1 MTRATQ
7 HATLQPAASCAET
20 IRTYDAVAAEY
31 AQTWF
36 DLPVDDLLCRLVER
50 LPPGAAVLDA
60 GCGPARDTLWLAQQ
74 GFRAVGIDL
83 SWGMLR
89 QGQMRLAAQ
98 GVVAP
103 LIQADMACLPF
114 CTASFQGVWA
124 CASLLHIPKAQA
136 GQVLGEFARVVR
148 PGYLYLSVKRGHGEG
163 WVADQA
169 GRRRFFAHYRPGE
182 LERLVERSGFEVLES
197 WENADRLG
205 RRQRWL
211 NVLARTKM
219 T

>member
-1 MTRATQ
+1 MTRTTQ
-7 HATLQPAASCAET
+7 HATSLQVALYAET

-36 DLPVDDLLCRLVER
+36 DMPVDDLLCRLVER

-60 GCGPARDTLWLAQQ
+60 GCGPARDTLWLTRR

-114 CTASFQGVWA
+114 RTSSFQGVWA
-124 CASLLHIPKAQA
+124 CASWVHIPKAQA
-136 GQVLGEFARVVR
+136 GQVLREFARVVR
-148 PGYLYLSVKRGHGEG
+148 PGYLYLSVKRGSGEE
-163 WVADQA
+163 WVTDRA

-197 WENADRLG
+197 RETADRLG
-205 RRQRWL
+205 RR
-211 NVLARTKM
+211 
-219 T
+219 